1 MFRKLME
8 LLEVISKANVSS
20 ANLIL
25 KRQSDSILF
34 VMMVNNYSTFSEETI
49 SCTEMHFF
57 KGI

>member
-1 MFRKLME
+1 MFRKLIE
-8 LLEVISKANVSS
+8 LLEVISKADVSS

-34 VMMVNNYSTFSEETI
+34 VIRVNNYSKFSEETI

-57 KGI
+57 KGT